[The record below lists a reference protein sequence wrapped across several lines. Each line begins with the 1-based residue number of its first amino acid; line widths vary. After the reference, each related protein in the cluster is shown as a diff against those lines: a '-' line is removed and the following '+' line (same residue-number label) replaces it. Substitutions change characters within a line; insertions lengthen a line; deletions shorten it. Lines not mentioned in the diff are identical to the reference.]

1 MPAQY
6 LKPCVNRI
14 IRIVSVPSSS
24 RQNRLQRIWV
34 GQHDTEFQTTL
45 VSPFRSRHQFRS
57 LSCKSQVF
65 KGEVCWS
72 DERATNAALP
82 DPVLAELA
90 RAGLFLK
97 PDTGIQF
104 NT

>member
-1 MPAQY
+1 VARLSKRVRLMPAQY

-45 VSPFRSRHQFRS
+45 VSHLDLATS
-57 LSCKSQVF
+57 
-65 KGEVCWS
+65 S
-72 DERATNAALP
+72 DP
-82 DPVLAELA
+82 
-90 RAGLFLK
+90 
-97 PDTGIQF
+97 
-104 NT
+104 